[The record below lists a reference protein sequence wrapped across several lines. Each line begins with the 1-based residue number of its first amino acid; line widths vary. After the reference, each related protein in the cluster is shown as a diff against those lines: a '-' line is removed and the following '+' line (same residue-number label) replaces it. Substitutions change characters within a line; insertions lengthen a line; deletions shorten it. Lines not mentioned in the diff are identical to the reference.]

1 MEPSENPER
10 PNHLSGHGVNRRFC
24 LPRLP
29 REYYQGDAVIHWTL
43 PIAMR
48 GTGWLNEPF
57 HARFREVMLHAA
69 AREGLF
75 CPAYCLMPDHLHLV
89 WMGLR
94 LDTDQRIGMKFLREH
109 LGPALRPHRFQHLP
123 HDHVLREHERKRNA
137 FATVCHYILENP
149 FKAELIP
156 RGEQW
161 PFCGAVV
168 PGYPTLHPLRED
180 FWPKFWKLF
189 LAARAPDAGNLKK
202 PPL

>member
-1 MEPSENPER
+1 MERSENPGQ
-10 PNHLSGHGVNRRFC
+10 PNHLHGQGVNRPFH

-29 REYYQGDAVIHWTL
+29 REYYQGDAVVHWTL

-48 GTGWLNEPF
+48 RTGWLTENF
-57 HARFREVMLHAA
+57 HSRFREIMLHAA

-75 CPAYCLMPDHLHLV
+75 CPVYCLMPEHLHLV

-94 LDTDQRIGMKFLREH
+94 LDTDQRNGMKFLREQ

-137 FATVCHYILENP
+137 FASVCHYILENP

-156 RGEQW
+156 RGENW

-180 FWPKFWKLF
+180 FWPKFWKLYV
-189 LAARAPDAGNLKK
+189 AQRAPDAGQIKK